1 MKYYKVVENDIITQF
16 AKQPNNIIPS
26 FAVEITAEEY
36 AQLKADFA
44 AKQATIADYVEKV
57 NGGEITID
65 EVPEEY
71 RAEVEARTGDEATE
85 ADYLDALAE
94 LGVNT
99 SEEG

>member
-1 MKYYKVVENDIITQF
+1 MKYYKVIENDEVMQF

-26 FAVEITAEEY
+26 FAVKITAEEY

-57 NGGEITID
+57 NGGEITIE

-71 RAEVEARTGDEATE
+71 RAEVEPKTDDETTE
-85 ADYLDALAE
+85 ADCISALAE
-94 LGVNT
+94 LGVQ
-99 SEEG
+99 